1 MGKTQVILLRGK
13 MNVKLKMWSKIYR
26 WISNLL
32 VLKLQ
37 KKKQFFMFQPRSSS
51 RIKKTQ
57 KTPFFVTS
65 GLSVWTITNGYLK
78 FSFAGRFLYR
88 PFKNYQI
95 IIIKDF
101 WAGYSTSS
109 LRDTYEQ
116 DLKIYK
122 FLTTNS
128 LPVATG

>member
-51 RIKKTQ
+51 RIKKN
-57 KTPFFVTS
+57 PENPVFCNIWP
-65 GLSVWTITNGYLK
+65 LSM
-78 FSFAGRFLYR
+78 
-88 PFKNYQI
+88 NYN
-95 IIIKDF
+95 K
-101 WAGYSTSS
+101 W
-109 LRDTYEQ
+109 LLE
-116 DLKIYK
+116 
-122 FLTTNS
+122 
-128 LPVATG
+128 V